1 MNEFEDCND
10 CRNYAYDEEDEA
22 GCSASFDEDDLAKMQ
37 EAGKRAHCP
46 FWCRESVRTALT
58 GAGVTLPK
66 NRQKTAST
74 LP

>member
-37 EAGKRAHCP
+37 EARKRAHCP
-46 FWCRESVRTALT
+46 
-58 GAGVTLPK
+58 
-66 NRQKTAST
+66 
-74 LP
+74 